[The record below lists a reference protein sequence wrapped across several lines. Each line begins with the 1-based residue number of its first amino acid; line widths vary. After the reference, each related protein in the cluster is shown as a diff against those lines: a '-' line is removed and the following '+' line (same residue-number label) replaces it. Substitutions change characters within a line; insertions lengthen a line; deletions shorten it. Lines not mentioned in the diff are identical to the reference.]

1 MNKHIRSLTFLVAA
15 LIVLPVLYILCFHFG
30 WGNPFHSVR
39 WIIGCYIAAL
49 VYAVAQAVALHFLP
63 SKNRKTIA
71 ALTLAYYLW
80 MFTLSCTAII
90 FGWDMHPKSWTVIV
104 VCYALAAFLPPF
116 SEVSQQLFFW
126 KEHSEE
132 ASDQIDV
139 LTRERNVLQV
149 KYETL
154 RRAFEDASKDVFAKD
169 ASKDVFA
176 KDARKRMSAAM
187 SFVDSLEK

>member
-15 LIVLPVLYILCFHFG
+15 LVLLPILYIICFHFG

-49 VYAVAQAVALHFLP
+49 VYAVAQAVAIHCLP

-71 ALTLAYYLW
+71 ALTLMYYTW

-90 FGWDMHPKSWTVIV
+90 FGWDMHPQSWTVIV
-104 VCYALAAFLPPF
+104 VCYVLAAFLPPF
-116 SEVSQQLFFW
+116 SEVSRQLFFW
-126 KEHSEE
+126 QEHSGE

-139 LTRERNVLQV
+139 LTRERDILLV
-149 KYETL
+149 KYESLL
-154 RRAFEDASKDVFAKD
+154 RASTDAYQNRDWTQ
-169 ASKDVFA
+169 
-176 KDARKRMSAAM
+176 ARKHLSAGIN
-187 SFVDSLEK
+187 FVRDLEKRA